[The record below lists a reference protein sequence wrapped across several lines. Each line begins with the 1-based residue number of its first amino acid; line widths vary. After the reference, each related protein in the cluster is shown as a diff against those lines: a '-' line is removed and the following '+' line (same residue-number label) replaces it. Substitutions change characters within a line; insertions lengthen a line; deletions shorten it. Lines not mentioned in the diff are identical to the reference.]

1 MLTVD
6 GLYPIRTATALT
18 GVNPVTLRAWERR
31 YGLIRPQR
39 TPKGHRLY
47 SEADIARIKRILEL
61 LEQGIP
67 ISRTREVLDREAG
80 LNAPAAATAAPS
92 GKTPWTQYRD
102 QLRQGIIALDAL
114 SLDRAYNE
122 ALSLYPLELVGRELL
137 LPLLDDYRA
146 GSAAGGERQL
156 QAHFLEAYLRHRL
169 GARFHHQ
176 LARARGP
183 RVLSACL
190 PGEICEIPTL
200 FFALCAVEH
209 GYRVV
214 YTGRPLPL
222 EVVTGAARREDLAA
236 TLLYGDCRADRGS
249 LQAVLSR
256 LPDTPAHRLFL
267 SGPGAAEA
275 AVAPIQA
282 LPADISRAL
291 QTLDRALLTPT
302 D

>member
-47 SEADIARIKRILEL
+47 TEADIARIKRILEL

-80 LNAPAAATAAPS
+80 SGDPAVTATAPP
-92 GKTPWTQYRD
+92 GETPWPRYRA
-102 QLRQGIIALDAL
+102 QLCEAVAALDAL
-114 SLDRAYNE
+114 AMDRAYNE
-122 ALSLYPLELVGRELL
+122 ALALYPLDMVGRELL
-137 LPLLDDYRA
+137 LPLLDDYREGA
-146 GSAAGGERQL
+146 AAGGEPQL

-169 GARFHHQ
+169 GARFHQQ
-176 LARARGP
+176 LPRARGP
-183 RVLSACL
+183 AVLTACL
-190 PGEICEIPTL
+190 PGEVCEIPTL

-222 EVVTGAARREDLAA
+222 QAVAGAARRKGLAA
-236 TLLYGDCRADRGS
+236 TLLYGDCRADPGG
-249 LQAVLSR
+249 LHAVLSR
-256 LPDTPAHRLFL
+256 LPEAPGHRLFL

-282 LPADISRAL
+282 LPADIAQAL
-291 QTLDRALLTPT
+291 QTLDRALIDTA